1 MTDIMDVLADIFDLE
16 KEEFNENTVL
26 ADLDEWDSLAKL
38 SLMAEAKKS
47 YNKKITTEDMN
58 SFLTI
63 KDIIDYL
70 SN

>member
-38 SLMAEAKKS
+38 FLMTEAKKS

-58 SFLTI
+58 GFLTI